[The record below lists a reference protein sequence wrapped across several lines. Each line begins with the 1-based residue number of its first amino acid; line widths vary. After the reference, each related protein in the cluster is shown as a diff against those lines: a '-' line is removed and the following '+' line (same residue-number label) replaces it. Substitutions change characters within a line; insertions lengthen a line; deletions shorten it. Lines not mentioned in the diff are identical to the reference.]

1 MTSLVDEIS
10 DTPSARWYDD
20 SSAAEGPHGIQVWGT
35 RVRHYEQLV
44 GALDSRSGDGR
55 LARTEIARTV
65 ATLYNRFRNDAEDGL
80 RNRVPGAFDIAARLN
95 GPDRRWDVVDN
106 VAVEAKLWSYW
117 PYRAGWLD
125 ELGGVGDDRRTAAET
140 LVRVVAV
147 WAFQNRRLAAYLGN
161 QPPLAAFEDLCV
173 ILPGQVSKESVMGF
187 LGSVVRVALDPRGGV
202 PASVLDTVHEQ
213 LMGLGFYRSSYLD
226 ELLERAVDAVEEVGY
241 LLPRLGE
248 SDRGRIVRELSA
260 RINEL
265 QRRLDEED
273 A

>member
-20 SSAAEGPHGIQVWGT
+20 GSAAEDPHGVQVWST
-35 RVRHYEQLV
+35 RVQHYERLV

-55 LARTEIARTV
+55 LARADIARTV
-65 ATLYNRFRNDAEDGL
+65 ATLYNRFGNDAEDGL
-80 RNRVPGAFDIAARLN
+80 RKRAPGAFDIAARLN

-106 VAVEAKLWSYW
+106 VAVETKLWSYW

-125 ELGGVGDDRRTAAET
+125 ELGDDRRTAAET
-140 LVRVVAV
+140 LVRVVAM
-147 WAFQNRRLAAYLGN
+147 WAFQNQRLAAYLGN
-161 QPPLAAFEDLCV
+161 QPPLVAFEDLCV
-173 ILPGQVSKESVMGF
+173 ILPGKASKESVMGF
-187 LGSVVRVALDPRGGV
+187 LGSVVRAALDPRGGV

-226 ELLERAVDAVEEVGY
+226 ELLERAVDAVEEVAY
-241 LLPRLGE
+241 LMPRLQE

-260 RINEL
+260 RIHEL
-265 QRRLDEED
+265 QRRLDEEGT
-273 A
+273 